1 MMKTRNEMKK
11 NAFFIK
17 VKKCCCSC
25 THKDLTRAVGSRW
38 CEKHDKA
45 VKPGGCCKCWRM
57 SRQLQMAGFAR
68 GRVKRV
74 EYLLYLAAGREDESL
89 AEQAGMELLPKSI
102 EEIRAAFE
110 HQFGGIYEK
119 L

>member
-1 MMKTRNEMKK
+1 MKTRKKMKK
-11 NAFFIK
+11 NAFNIE

-25 THKDLTRAVGSRW
+25 AHKDLTRAMGSRW

-45 VKPGGCCKCWRM
+45 VKPGGYCHCWRM
-57 SRQLQMAGFAR
+57 SRQLKMAGFAR

-74 EYLLYLAAGREDESL
+74 EYLLYLASLREDEGL
-89 AEQAGMELLPKSI
+89 AEQAGMNVVHKSI

-110 HQFGGIYEK
+110 QQFGTIYENI
-119 L
+119 